1 MGANPKVKDISGH
14 LHMLD
19 AIHQSLLASKET
31 GRVGLYSGDAG
42 ILLFFWCWLKHQPHT
57 HPQYA
62 ATEQRFQQGINA
74 LLQQV
79 ATVPRIEFGNGS
91 AGICWLMEM
100 LLQEQSAP
108 YQANFNQQFELL
120 QVQNLQALHTWP
132 GELELIRGLA
142 GQLVAATR
150 RLLANPDSA
159 PTIEW
164 IRHLLRL
171 LQQSAEFE
179 EALCYWPTPQSSVF
193 FQQQAGANQVNLGL
207 AHGMPGILA
216 ALVPLVRIAALRDVA
231 EPLLRGGCEWLL
243 RQQLPADRLSV
254 FSTCYPQTHDSR
266 VGWCYGDLTIALTLS
281 RAAAALDVRHWREA
295 ALAISLKASQR
306 TASDGHIADCG
317 VCHGSIGLVLI
328 FRLLAE
334 QLAELKLHAVA
345 QQWLDWTSQRFT
357 AQGVTALFPQH
368 QQQSQHGFLE
378 GLAGIGLVLLRESG
392 QFSSWADALLL
403 ANPAISSSFSERSE
417 QNEVRV

>member
-1 MGANPKVKDISGH
+1 MGANPKVKDISGQ

-42 ILLFFWCWLKHQPHT
+42 LLLFFWFWLKYQPDT

-62 ATEQRFQQGINA
+62 ATEQRFQQGLNA

-79 ATVPRIEFGNGS
+79 AIAPVNEFGNGS
-91 AGICWLMEM
+91 AGICWLMEI
-100 LLQEQSAP
+100 LLQEQSTS
-108 YQANFNQQFELL
+108 YQASFNQQFELL
-120 QVQNLQALHTWP
+120 QLQHVQALHSWP
-132 GELELIRGLA
+132 DELELIRGLA
-142 GQLVAATR
+142 GQLVVATR

-164 IRHLLRL
+164 IRQLLRL
-171 LQQSAEFE
+171 LQQSAVFDG
-179 EALCYWPTPQSSVF
+179 ALCYWRTPENSVF
-193 FQQQAGANQVNLGL
+193 FLPQAGAVQVNLGL

-216 ALVPLVRIAALRDVA
+216 ALIPLTQVAELRDTA
-231 EPLLRGGCEWLL
+231 EPLLHGGCEWLL
-243 RQQLPADRLSV
+243 QQQLPAESLSS

-266 VGWCYGDLTIALTLS
+266 IGWCYGDLTIALTLS
-281 RAAAALDVRHWREA
+281 RAAAALDVSHWREA
-295 ALAISLKASQR
+295 ALAIALKASQR
-306 TASDGHIADCG
+306 NASDGHIADCG
-317 VCHGSIGLVLI
+317 ICHGSIGLVLI
-328 FRLLAE
+328 FRLLSE
-334 QLAELKLHAVA
+334 QLTDLKLTAA
-345 QQWLDWTSQRFT
+345 AEQWLDWTSQRFA

-392 QFSSWADALLL
+392 QSSSWADALLL
-403 ANPAISSSFSERSE
+403 ANPDISSFLSERSE
-417 QNEVRV
+417 QNEVCV